1 MKIMKI
7 KLKLV
12 ASLQE
17 NRFDT
22 RILEYPQ
29 EISANRVIADIGLAE
44 NGEIVVLVNGVH
56 SGRDTPLSDRDTLTL
71 MPFVDGG

>member
-1 MKIMKI
+1 MKI